1 MEKLLGEKMSK
12 YENSLK
18 LLERALKVTPLGA
31 QTYSK
36 SSRYYPEGNAPAFIE
51 KGDGCYVYDVD
62 GNQFIDFVCGLGP
75 ITIGYNNQKVNEAVK
90 NQIDKGIT
98 FSLQSPVEVELAEKL
113 IDIVPC
119 AEMVRFVKN
128 GGDATTAAIRLARAF
143 TGRDIVVLSGYHGMH
158 DWSIGTTENNRGVPS
173 DVCNLTKT
181 FEYNN
186 AESLNELFDM
196 YPNQIAAVI
205 LEPIQ
210 ANGPKDNFLE
220 EIKEITHKNGA
231 ILIFDEVVSGFR
243 YALGGASEL
252 YGIVPDMASFGK
264 GMGNGLPI
272 SAIAGKKEIMKLIEE
287 GIFVSTTFGGEAL
300 SLAGSLAALE
310 ILSQDGIYE
319 RIWELG
325 SMMRDGLQNLIDEFE
340 LNDVIFVSGLPP
352 HCGVEFEG
360 KNSLDYLD
368 ITSIFIETMV
378 ENGII
383 TVGIN
388 NLNVSHTEN
397 EINKYLDV
405 SKKAMIKIKKAIKQD
420 SLEDILKGGK
430 VDPVF
435 KRNIVEND

>member
-1 MEKLLGEKMSK
+1 MNK
-12 YENSLK
+12 YENSMK

-51 KGDGCYVYDVD
+51 KGQGCYMYDVD
-62 GNQFIDFVCGLGP
+62 GNEFIDFVCGLGP
-75 ITIGYNNQKVNEAVK
+75 ITIGYNIKEVNDAVK
-90 NQIDKGIT
+90 NQVDKGIT
-98 FSLQSPVEVELAEKL
+98 FSLQSPDEVKLAEKL
-113 IDIVPC
+113 TEIVPC

-128 GGDATTAAIRLARAF
+128 GGDATSAAVRLARAF
-143 TGRDIVVLSGYHGMH
+143 TKRDLVALAGYHGMH
-158 DWSIGTTENNRGVPS
+158 DWSIGATENNRGVPE
-173 DVCNLTKT
+173 DVSNLTKI

-186 AESLNELFDM
+186 IESLQDLFDT

-210 ANGPKDNFLE
+210 ANGPKDGFLE
-220 EIKEITHKNGA
+220 QVKEITHKNGA

-252 YGIVPDMASFGK
+252 YNIVPDMATFGK

-272 SAIAGKKEIMKLIEE
+272 SAVAGRRDIMKLIEE

-300 SLAGSLAALE
+300 SLAGSIAALE
-310 ILSQDGIYE
+310 ILSQEGVYE
-319 RIWELG
+319 RFWELG
-325 SMMRDGLQNLIDEFE
+325 TMMHDGIQDLIDEFE
-340 LNDVIFVSGLPP
+340 LNDVIMVSGLPP

-360 KNSLDYLD
+360 INSLDYLD
-368 ITSIFIETMV
+368 ITSIYIETMV

-388 NLNVSHTEN
+388 NLNVSHTEK
-397 EINKYLDV
+397 EIEKYLEAA
-405 SKKAMIKIKKAIKQD
+405 KEAMIKIKKAIEQD
-420 SLEDILKGGK
+420 SLDGILKGGK
-430 VDPVF
+430 VNPVF
-435 KRNIVEND
+435 KRNIVELD